1 MRCFLI
7 FKLLILFVIQV
18 SSQKDFIVKTDL
30 LGIPIAIINKDFY
43 AGLSFEKGLKKN
55 YSLNLDIS
63 YGLID
68 NTNEIKILS
77 NEIINS
83 TIYFKK
89 YTSKS
94 VFLKKWYWG
103 GYVQNQFRIQK
114 SKSINGIAPAVN
126 SLNIQKYNY
135 SGIGGLIGYQ
145 FLSKRGFCLDAALG
159 AGMQYLSYYKEK
171 PKLLGDKPKS
181 IIPGFLATLKIGYNF
196 SNLFKTEKNNVST
209 NDK

>member
-18 SSQKDFIVKTDL
+18 NSQNDFIVKTDL

-43 AGLSFEKGLKKN
+43 AGLSLEKGLKKN

-68 NTNEIKILS
+68 NANEIKILS

-103 GYVQNQFRIQK
+103 NYVQNQFRIQK
-114 SKSINGIAPAVN
+114 SESINGVGPGDN
-126 SLNIQKYNY
+126 SLNIQTYNY

-145 FLSKRGFCLDAALG
+145 FLSKRGFCLDAAIGSGL
-159 AGMQYLSYYKEK
+159 QYLSHYEEK
-171 PKLLGDKPKS
+171 PKLLGSNPKS

-209 NDK
+209 NNK